1 MTFDAIKDFVPVTQL
16 AAVPLVLV
24 VNPQVPAQSVADL
37 IALAKS
43 TPGKLSFASSG
54 VGAAPHLAGELLKS
68 MAGVD
73 ILHVPY
79 KGSGPAVN
87 DLLGGHV
94 TMMIDSMP
102 SSMAQVQAGS
112 LKALGVSTAKR
123 VAAMPDVPTI
133 AESVPGFDVATWY
146 GVWAPAGTPQP
157 IVDRLQSEIAK
168 ILQEPDV
175 KERYDK
181 LGAEPVGN
189 TPADFDAYCRSELAR
204 WARVVE
210 LSGAKVE

>member
-1 MTFDAIKDFVPVTQL
+1 MAFDAIKDFVAVTQL

-24 VNPQVPAQSVADL
+24 VNPQVPANSVSDL
-37 IALAKS
+37 IVLAKAS
-43 TPGKLSFASSG
+43 PGKFSFASSG

-79 KGSGPAVN
+79 KGSGPALN

-102 SSMAQVQAGS
+102 SSMAQVQSGA

-123 VAAMPDVPTI
+123 VAAMPEVPTI

-146 GVWAPAGTPQP
+146 GVWAPAGTPKA

-168 ILQEPDV
+168 VLQEPDV

-189 TPADFDAYCRSELAR
+189 TPAEFDAYCRAELAR
-204 WARVVE
+204 WAQVVQV
-210 LSGAKVE
+210 SGAKLD